1 MLSIRQI
8 RQSARFTWA
17 AKRAR
22 ERRASWKRISITL
35 TVKAREII
43 DYVRDIQES
52 SASLAIDHLILR
64 TEPQE
69 PRLKEVNGIMILD
82 TEDDGP
88 PITLEDVQ
96 VLMNEE
102 FAYPRRMQ
110 KPTPRRTSVVLSSE
124 AIAIVK
130 RFREVQGVSV
140 SKAISKL
147 IEKTNESTN

>member
-1 MLSIRQI
+1 MLSTRQI
-8 RQSARFTWA
+8 RRSARFTWA

-35 TVKAREII
+35 TVKALEIV
-43 DYVRDIQES
+43 DYLRNVQES

-69 PRLKEVNGIMILD
+69 PRLKEVNGIMVLD
-82 TEDDGP
+82 MEDDGP

-96 VLMNEE
+96 ALMNEE

-110 KPTPRRTSVVLSSE
+110 KPTPRRTSLALSPE

-130 RFREVQGVSV
+130 RFQEVQGVSM

-147 IEKTNESTN
+147 IEKSD

>member
-1 MLSIRQI
+1 MLSARQI

-22 ERRASWKRISITL
+22 ERRASWKRISVTL
-35 TVKAREII
+35 TIKALEII

-69 PRLKEVNGIMILD
+69 PRLKEVNGIMVLD
-82 TEDDGP
+82 MEEDGP

-96 VLMNEE
+96 ALMNEE
-102 FAYPRRMQ
+102 FTYPRKMQ
-110 KPTPRRTSVVLSSE
+110 KPTPRRTSVALSPE
-124 AIAIVK
+124 AIAVVM

-140 SKAISKL
+140 SKAISRL
-147 IEKTNESTN
+147 IETNN

>member
-1 MLSIRQI
+1 MLSTRQI
-8 RQSARFTWA
+8 RRSARFTWA

-35 TVKAREII
+35 TVKALEIV
-43 DYVRDIQES
+43 DYLRNVQES

-69 PRLKEVNGIMILD
+69 PRLKEVNGIMVLD
-82 TEDDGP
+82 MEDDGP

-96 VLMNEE
+96 ALMNEE

-110 KPTPRRTSVVLSSE
+110 KPTPRRTSLALSPE

-130 RFREVQGVSV
+130 RFREVHGVSV
-140 SKAISKL
+140 STAISKL
-147 IEKTNESTN
+147 IEKSD

>member
-1 MLSIRQI
+1 MLSTRQI
-8 RQSARFTWA
+8 RRSARFTWA

-35 TVKAREII
+35 TVKALEIV
-43 DYVRDIQES
+43 DYLRNVQES

-69 PRLKEVNGIMILD
+69 PRLKEVNGIMVLD
-82 TEDDGP
+82 MEDDGP

-96 VLMNEE
+96 ALMNEE

-110 KPTPRRTSVVLSSE
+110 KPTPRRTSLALSPE

-130 RFREVQGVSV
+130 RFREVHGVSV
-140 SKAISKL
+140 STAISKL
-147 IEKTNESTN
+147 IEKSN